1 MRLSEFRGK
10 KVLREAGLN
19 SPNGSTATTPAE
31 ARRAAAALGGPAVVK
46 AMIPVG
52 GRGKAGLVKLVA
64 TPAEA
69 EAAAA
74 LILGQ
79 VHGGHTVTTL
89 LVEEQ
94 IKVKNEYYL
103 SIILDSSRRG
113 PVLIFS
119 PEGGMDIEQVA
130 ALKPD
135 RLVRVKVDPVTG
147 EIARDFSTR
156 LAGFKLP
163 AQVATQ
169 VERFAADLARLY
181 VQDDLLLAEVNPLVV
196 DAADQVIAADCK
208 LEIDDSSLFRHQEYQ
223 TEAEGSL
230 SPMEKEVKGL
240 GGTLISLPGGEVGVI
255 CNGAGMGMAMLD
267 MLKSVGLRP
276 SNFLDTGG
284 GIRYQR
290 MKGITTVLLRE
301 KDFRGVVIN
310 LWGGIALLDEVAK
323 AIIDVRDEYRPPYP
337 LVVKLVG
344 NNQEKARE
352 LLEKAGI
359 TVAKAVE
366 TEKAV
371 QMLAEVIEGRATD
384 GRTAH
389 A

>member
-10 KVLREAGLN
+10 KVLRDAGLRA
-19 SPNGSTATTPAE
+19 PNGATATTPVE
-31 ARRAAAALGGPAVVK
+31 ARRAAADLGGKAVVK

-52 GRGKAGLVKLVA
+52 GRGKAGLVKLVSS
-64 TPAEA
+64 PADA

-74 LILGQ
+74 FILGQ

-94 IKVKNEYYL
+94 VRVKNEHYL

-130 ALKPD
+130 VEKPD
-135 RLVRVKVDPVTG
+135 RLVKVEVDPVTG
-147 EIARDFSTR
+147 AIARDFSVR
-156 LAGFKLP
+156 LAGLALP
-163 AQVATQ
+163 TAVLTE
-169 VERFAADLARLY
+169 VERFAIQLARIY
-181 VQDDLLLAEVNPLVV
+181 VQYDLLLAEVNPLVV
-196 DAADQVIAADCK
+196 DADDQVIAADCK
-208 LEIDDSSLFRHQEYQ
+208 LEIDDSSLFRHQEFQ
-223 TEAEGSL
+223 SEAEGTL
-230 SPMEKEVKGL
+230 SAMEKEVKGL
-240 GGTLISLPGGEVGVI
+240 GGTLISLPDGEVGVI

-310 LWGGIALLDEVAK
+310 LWGGIALLDEVAQ

-344 NNQEKARE
+344 NNQEKARG

-359 TVAKAVE
+359 TVAKVVE

-384 GRTAH
+384 GRTAN